1 MVQRRKRKIKDQD
14 DKLCS
19 FCKKHKSEVSLLYN
33 GEDCCI
39 CNDCVDQLYFMNLS
53 ILQQITHNPPIP
65 IIDNIPENNIQ
76 DCSNNIIFDKTP
88 KDIKNYLDQYV
99 IGQDD
104 AKKRLSTIVYNHYKR
119 INQNIIDDVEIEK
132 TNLILC
138 GPSGCGKSFLVKNIA
153 NFLDV
158 PMVICDCTSITQAG
172 YVGEDIES
180 VITRLLQNCDYNIE
194 KAERGICVLDE
205 IDKIAK
211 KGNNPSITRDV
222 SGEGVQQGLLKM
234 LEGSVVNVMPKGGRK
249 HPEAPMIQVNTKNIL
264 FILCGAF
271 VGMDKIIE
279 KRLDTHKLGFD
290 SVKDKKEIDK
300 TNILKYIN
308 QEDLE
313 NYGLIPE
320 LIGRVPIITYLNPLT
335 KNDFKRILTE
345 PKNAIIKQYK
355 RLFELDGIK
364 LKIDDD
370 VYDYLTDCAYK
381 NNLGARSLRTI
392 VETLL
397 SDDMYNLPKTKVKNL
412 HITLDYAKDKLKD
425 LMNTYK

>member
-1 MVQRRKRKIKDQD
+1 M
-14 DKLCS
+14 
-19 FCKKHKSEVSLLYN
+19 
-33 GEDCCI
+33 
-39 CNDCVDQLYFMNLS
+39 
-53 ILQQITHNPPIP
+53 IL
-65 IIDNIPENNIQ
+65 
-76 DCSNNIIFDKTP
+76 
-88 KDIKNYLDQYV
+88 
-99 IGQDD
+99 
-104 AKKRLSTIVYNHYKR
+104 
-119 INQNIIDDVEIEK
+119 
-132 TNLILC
+132 
-138 GPSGCGKSFLVKNIA
+138 
-153 NFLDV
+153 
-158 PMVICDCTSITQAG
+158 
-172 YVGEDIES
+172 
-180 VITRLLQNCDYNIE
+180 
-194 KAERGICVLDE
+194 
-205 IDKIAK
+205 
-211 KGNNPSITRDV
+211 
-222 SGEGVQQGLLKM
+222 GLLKM
-234 LEGSVVNVMPKGGRK
+234 LEGSVVNVIPKGGRK

-335 KNDFKRILTE
+335 KEDFKRILTE